1 LRLSSLQ
8 WIRVG
13 LPLSLVSVFSF
24 FVSISPPNV
33 DAQPESINVRDT
45 IVTAPLTVVVPI
57 TVDVQNAQICVS
69 AASSGD
75 QSCTQMIL
83 NPEQNSYEAVNVDL
97 SDPASVPAVTTPTPG
112 VSKTPPSERAPVINL
127 QNTVVTQPLTIMIPI
142 ETDAQTAQICV
153 TILSSGSQSCQ
164 QVVLDPETGM

>member
-127 QNTVVTQPLTIMIPI
+127 QIMIPI

>member
-13 LPLSLVSVFSF
+13 LPFPF
-24 FVSISPPNV
+24 FVSVSSPNV
-33 DAQPESINVRDT
+33 DAQPESINVQDT
-45 IVTAPLTVVVPI
+45 VVTAPLTVVVPI
-57 TVDVQNAQICVS
+57 TVDAQNAQICVS

-75 QSCTQMIL
+75 QSCTQMIF

-97 SDPASVPAVTTPTPG
+97 SDPASVPAVTTATPG
-112 VSKTPPSERAPVINL
+112 VTPPSERAPVINI
-127 QNTVVTQPLTIMIPI
+127 QNTVVSQPLTVMIPI
-142 ETDAQTAQICV
+142 KTDAQTAQICV
-153 TILSSGSQSCQ
+153 TMSSGSQSCQ